1 MGRQVKQGLDY
12 FTVDVDFFDSI
23 KIRKIRKA
31 CGTQSITLLIALLCN
46 IYRENGYYVG
56 YDSDLTFLIAEQ
68 FSVSEGAVEETVRKA
83 VSVGFFDIDMF
94 NKYNILTSHSIQERY
109 FIAVDKLKRKRVAV
123 IGDFVLKSI
132 IECGYID
139 KLGVNAVFHRD
150 KSNKSLNKSDYVK
163 VKVKGKV
170 KEKVNVNKSIVEKDE
185 RQTESK
191 AESEQTNNTCTEVIE
206 YLNLKARTRYRAS
219 TPKMKQLIR
228 ARLSEGFILD
238 DFKIVIDNKCADWK
252 GTEWEKFLR
261 PETLF
266 GTKFEGY
273 LNARQTVQKST
284 NKNADLYARALAKA
298 REIDERQ
305 S

>member
-12 FTVDVDFFDSI
+12 FTLDVDFFDSI

-31 CGTQSITLLIALLCN
+31 CGTQSIALLVALLCN
-46 IYRENGYYVG
+46 IYREEGYYVG
-56 YDSDLTFLIAEQ
+56 YDGDLTFLIAEQ

-83 VSVGFFDIDMF
+83 VSVGFFDADMF
-94 NKYNILTSHSIQERY
+94 RKYNILTSHAIQERY

-123 IGDFVLKSI
+123 TGDFVLKSI
-132 IECGYID
+132 SDSGYVD
-139 KLGVNAVFHRD
+139 KLCGNVVFHTD

-163 VKVKGKV
+163 VKVNV
-170 KEKVNVNKSIVEKDE
+170 KEKVNVNKSIVEKS
-185 RQTESK
+185 RQHTKTTSK
-191 AESEQTNNTCTEVIE
+191 QTNATCQEIID
-206 YLNLKARTRYRAS
+206 YLNEKAQTKYRATTAKTRS
-219 TPKMKQLIR
+219 LIN
-228 ARLSEGFILD
+228 ARLSEGFVVG
-238 DFKIVIDNKCADWK
+238 DFKTVIDKKCAEWQ

>member
-12 FTVDVDFFDSI
+12 FTLDVDFFDSI

-31 CGTQSITLLIALLCN
+31 CGTQSIALLVALLCN
-46 IYRENGYYVG
+46 IYREEGYYVG

-83 VSVGFFDIDMF
+83 VSVGFFDADMF
-94 NKYNILTSHSIQERY
+94 HKYNILTSHAIQERY
-109 FIAVDKLKRKRVAV
+109 FIAVDKLKRKRVTV
-123 IGDFVLKSI
+123 TGDFVLKSI
-132 IECGYID
+132 SDSGYVD
-139 KLGVNAVFHRD
+139 KLGGNVVFHKD
-150 KSNKSLNKSDYVK
+150 KSNKSLNKSNYVK

-191 AESEQTNNTCTEVIE
+191 SENEQTNSTCTEVIE
-206 YLNLKARTRYRAS
+206 YLNMKAQTRYRAS
-219 TPKMKQLIR
+219 TPKTKQLIR
-228 ARLSEGFILD
+228 ARLSEGFVLD

>member
-83 VSVGFFDIDMF
+83 VSVGFFDTDMF

-170 KEKVNVNKSIVEKDE
+170 KEKVNVNKSIVENVIKDE
-185 RQTESK
+185 
-191 AESEQTNNTCTEVIE
+191 ESERTRAICSEVIE
-206 YLNLKARTRYRAS
+206 YLNLKAQTRYRAS
-219 TPKMKQLIR
+219 TPRTRQLIR
-228 ARLSEGFILD
+228 ARLSEGFVLD
-238 DFKIVIDNKCADWK
+238 DFKIVIDKKVADWK
-252 GTEWEKFLR
+252 GTEWEKFLW

-273 LNARQTVQKST
+273 LNARQTVKKST
-284 NKNADLYARALAKA
+284 NKNVEMYERALAKA
-298 REIDERQ
+298 RDLNERNRL
-305 S
+305 

>member
-68 FSVSEGAVEETVRKA
+68 FSVSEGAVEEAVRKA

-139 KLGVNAVFHRD
+139 KLGVNAVFRRD

-206 YLNLKARTRYRAS
+206 YLNLKAQTRYRAS
-219 TPKMKQLIR
+219 TPKTKQLIR

-273 LNARQTVQKST
+273 LNARQTVQKSA
-284 NKNADLYARALAKA
+284 NKNAELYERALAKA
-298 REIDERQ
+298 RELDARN
-305 S
+305 